1 MKMSVLNTLK
11 KPTSPLLNTQLQQI
25 GVRIRPKPS
34 EPNRLP
40 NADIAEA
47 PLSDLL
53 INTVHLRS
61 FAFAHDATDK
71 TKSYTDI
78 PLQQDVHLD
87 SLLQALHQVG
97 ENFNQENALR
107 LHADTQ
113 RWVNEIT
120 QQMNLPEDTPYGLS
134 LKGSFGEIELDL
146 EQLQPRRIRA
156 VFNELLAG
164 LNAEDLRQN
173 HELLGDHTHILAG
186 LSAPASEGE
195 QKTQELIALAN
206 ALEQELTLSPT
217 PDSPDIL
224 ILLRAFLDILR
235 QLDIDMSA
243 LQEGLAAQALQAKKI
258 GDDFALQLRSRL
270 LGIQQLS
277 VNTRHPEW
285 DAIKAL
291 KL

>member
-1 MKMSVLNTLK
+1 MSVLDALTQQ
-11 KPTSPLLNTQLQQI
+11 TSPLLNTQLQQI

-34 EPNRLP
+34 EKNGLT
-40 NADIAEA
+40 NADIAES
-47 PLSDLL
+47 PLSDPL

-61 FAFAHDATDK
+61 FAFAHDGTDK
-71 TKSYTDI
+71 TQSDTDI
-78 PLQQDVHLD
+78 PLQQGVHLD

-97 ENFNQENALR
+97 KNFNQENALR

-120 QQMNLPEDTPYGLS
+120 QQMNLPEDTSYGLS
-134 LKGSFGEIELDL
+134 LTGAFGEIELDL

-156 VFNELLAG
+156 VFNALLAG
-164 LNAEDLRQN
+164 LNAENLRQN
-173 HELLGDHTHILAG
+173 HGLLGDHTHILAG
-186 LSAPASEGE
+186 LSVPANEGE
-195 QKTQELIALAN
+195 QKAQELIALAN

-235 QLDIDMSA
+235 QLDIDMNA
-243 LQEGLAAQALQAKKI
+243 LQEDLAVQALQAKKM

-270 LGIQQLS
+270 LGLQQLS
-277 VNTRHPEW
+277 ANTRHPEW
-285 DAIKAL
+285 NAIKTL